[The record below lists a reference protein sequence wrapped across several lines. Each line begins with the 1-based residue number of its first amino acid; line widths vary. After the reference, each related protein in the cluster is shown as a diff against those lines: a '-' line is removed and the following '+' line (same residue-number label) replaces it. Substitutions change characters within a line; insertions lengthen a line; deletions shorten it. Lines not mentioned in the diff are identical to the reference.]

1 MNMVLR
7 TRLWGEKMADEK
19 KLKARSKIERALG
32 MIEGVSIAM
41 EDEKQEVLTDAVEM
55 IDCALKVVF
64 EDG

>member
-1 MNMVLR
+1 MGV
-7 TRLWGEKMADEK
+7 GKMADEK

-32 MIEGVSIAM
+32 KIEGISNGVDDGIA
-41 EDEKQEVLTDAVEM
+41 EVLIDAVEE